1 MAQRFEGKNLEEAL
15 NNAAQTF
22 GVERFQLTYHVLLE
36 KRGFLGGMKRVVIE
50 AEINEGATEPQRP
63 VAAAPERPRSERPRG
78 GGRGQR
84 GEPRG
89 GGRGGERRDRDRKS
103 PERRETEPEYVPV
116 EIPEQGAESEI
127 AQMVRGWLQ
136 HLIDVSKLDLEMRTS
151 ENVSQ
156 VIVRLYGRD
165 ARRLIDGHGELID
178 ALQVLANKAL
188 VGRRIEKDIELA
200 CQEFKGR
207 RVEELEQKAR
217 EVADRVRRDGR
228 EQLLPAALAIVRI
241 DGPLSGSILRDLSG
255 ATPEPRYVTLVDLS
269 HDSQHVDQCIAV
281 RYEAPHSFTG
291 NDLVELTLHGS
302 AVIVDE
308 VIRAAVT
315 LGARI
320 AEPGEFTER
329 AVLNGKLDLVQ
340 AESIAD
346 LINARTALQAS
357 LSLANL
363 EGSLSRKAMAI
374 RESLLHVISRLEAAL
389 DFSEAGYEF
398 ISGGDARA
406 IVERAIAESSA
417 LLETYRRGRATRSG
431 LNAVILGRPNAGK
444 STLLN
449 RLVGSDR
456 AIVTPIPGTTR
467 DIVRE
472 TVEIGGL
479 PVTIAVSSSRS
490 ASIARGA
497 PPNQATWSFI
507 WSMHRSD

>member
-1 MAQRFEGKNLEEAL
+1 V
-15 NNAAQTF
+15 NAPAIDTI
-22 GVERFQLTYHVLLE
+22 V
-36 KRGFLGGMKRVVIE
+36 
-50 AEINEGATEPQRP
+50 APATP
-63 VAAAPERPRSERPRG
+63 
-78 GGRGQR
+78 
-84 GEPRG
+84 
-89 GGRGGERRDRDRKS
+89 
-103 PERRETEPEYVPV
+103 
-116 EIPEQGAESEI
+116 
-127 AQMVRGWLQ
+127 
-136 HLIDVSKLDLEMRTS
+136 
-151 ENVSQ
+151 
-156 VIVRLYGRD
+156 
-165 ARRLIDGHGELID
+165 
-178 ALQVLANKAL
+178 
-188 VGRRIEKDIELA
+188 VGRS
-200 CQEFKGR
+200 
-207 RVEELEQKAR
+207 
-217 EVADRVRRDGR
+217 
-228 EQLLPAALAIVRI
+228 ALAIVRI

-269 HDSQHVDQCIAV
+269 HDSQHIDQCIAV

-363 EGSLSRKAMAI
+363 EGSLSRRATAI

-406 IVERAIAESSA
+406 IVERAVAESSA

-472 TVEIGGL
+472 TIEIGGL
-479 PVTIAVSSSRS
+479 PVTIADTAGLRESGDLVESIGIDRARRAAESSDVVLYLVDASVGLTEEDRSELARWRDAWVIYTKTDLTPAPEGTIGISVIAERGIDELLSRLDQLVRERFAAPEGS
-490 ASIARGA
+490 LVNERQYQAVVECVDALRAALGSMETGHDEQIILVDLYRASTALGLLTGA
-497 PPNQATWSFI
+497 ITHEEIFDEIFSKFCI
-507 WSMHRSD
+507 GK